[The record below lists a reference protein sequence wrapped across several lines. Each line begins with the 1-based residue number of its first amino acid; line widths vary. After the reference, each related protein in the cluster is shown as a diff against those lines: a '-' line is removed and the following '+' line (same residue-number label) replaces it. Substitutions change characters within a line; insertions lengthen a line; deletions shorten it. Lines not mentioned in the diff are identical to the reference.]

1 MTQYGTIITNI
12 GLAQIANA
20 QVTQQKVGLQYIALG
35 DGNGSYYAPNAN
47 QTTLV
52 NEVWRG
58 PVSNVTIDPANDNR
72 IIIEGLIPPTAGG
85 FTIREIAVFDDQNQ
99 LIAVGQYPEKYK
111 PQLSEGVSEETLI
124 HFVIETNNVD
134 AVELAIDPTIIIASR
149 QYVDEKVAEHKEQIT
164 AAVQDLEDLVES
176 IVQTGVAKLVRYS
189 YTIPATTDGQT
200 ELEIPLATFDQD
212 TDTVLLIRDSIVLY
226 ETVDYTISNRKI
238 ILNTPIGNAA
248 DTSFYLLILKNVPV
262 GEEGGVSGG
271 VITDGSIAKRKLE
284 QTLQDK
290 IGNSWQKGVYNNVDV
305 TNLGVHTAT
314 KSLIFY
320 AQEWVTTNVGVL
332 YIRIPAPAFWGTIEV
347 DVSAA
352 FNNINAAGGAKFIY
366 HIGKSNSTVYLNKK
380 DVISISPYFAD
391 QYHQDIIMFDDNGFS
406 IRILKAPQANNTL
419 SIKVTIN
426 AASVNENDVFSV
438 VKNMH
443 LLYEDTGSPT
453 NTNYPWTP
461 QTTSL
466 ASKNDDNLFGKT
478 NFYQSTFPI
487 YLMPYGM
494 KGHLFHKGA
503 DERLHISPTKSATD
517 LDGDWGKGVV
527 IDTIGGFHV
536 SEAIHING
544 HAKIQCGIGS
554 PEGTVVGNIG
564 SLYLRKDGAAGTT
577 LYIKQSGSGNVG
589 WVAK

>member
-200 ELEIPLATFDQD
+200 EIEIPLTTFDQD

-226 ETVDYTISNRKI
+226 ETVDYTISTRKI
-238 ILNTPIGNAA
+238 VLNTPIGIAA
-248 DTSFYLLILKNVPV
+248 NTSFYLLILKNVPS

-284 QTLQDK
+284 QTLQDE
-290 IGNSWQKGVYNNVDV
+290 IGNAWQKGVYNDTDIINLSDKNAKRIFLIKDTDWQADVNNVEQASIV
-305 TNLGVHTAT
+305 MPAINFAGSIKISAVSTWQLGNASGAFEAIYYYSKVGNNVISYSNPTIITADSKFTAYFQMGEFNFNEHVIAFPIKRAKGTRNHIVISVELQEVGWSNAFNCLKDAYIVHEDLGNWVGHPWIPQTPSFAEKGAENTFTKRTSFVLPNDSSHLILERTGTSSARGSIGISSAGIDFRDSTTAT
-314 KSLIFY
+314 RFIFSL
-320 AQEWVTTNVGVL
+320 QEDYLQISNTKICVG
-332 YIRIPAPAFWGTIEV
+332 
-347 DVSAA
+347 S
-352 FNNINAAGGAKFIY
+352 
-366 HIGKSNSTVYLNKK
+366 
-380 DVISISPYFAD
+380 
-391 QYHQDIIMFDDNGFS
+391 
-406 IRILKAPQANNTL
+406 
-419 SIKVTIN
+419 
-426 AASVNENDVFSV
+426 
-438 VKNMH
+438 
-443 LLYEDTGSPT
+443 
-453 NTNYPWTP
+453 
-461 QTTSL
+461 
-466 ASKNDDNLFGKT
+466 
-478 NFYQSTFPI
+478 
-487 YLMPYGM
+487 
-494 KGHLFHKGA
+494 
-503 DERLHISPTKSATD
+503 
-517 LDGDWGKGVV
+517 
-527 IDTIGGFHV
+527 
-536 SEAIHING
+536 
-544 HAKIQCGIGS
+544 GS
-554 PEGTVVGNIG
+554 PEGTVSAVVG
-564 SLYLRKDGAAGTT
+564 SLYLNRSGSAGTS
-577 LYIKQSGSGNVG
+577 LYVKQSGTGNVG

>member
-200 ELEIPLATFDQD
+200 EIEIPLTTFDQD

-226 ETVDYTISNRKI
+226 ETVDYTISTRKI
-238 ILNTPIGNAA
+238 VLNTPIGIAA
-248 DTSFYLLILKNVPV
+248 NTSFYLLILKNVPS

-284 QTLQDK
+284 QTLQDEIDGKASGADLAAHLDKMASTSQAGHVQLNDNTNSTSITQAATANVVKKTYDALTTHGNDTSKHLVAGDKSK
-290 IGNSWQKGVYNNVDV
+290 IDGALQ
-305 TNLGVHTAT
+305 
-314 KSLIFY
+314 
-320 AQEWVTTNVGVL
+320 
-332 YIRIPAPAFWGTIEV
+332 R
-347 DVSAA
+347 
-352 FNNINAAGGAKFIY
+352 AGGAAMT
-366 HIGKSNSTVYLNKK
+366 GDL
-380 DVISISPYFAD
+380 VIQKSISNIYMRTENN
-391 QYHQDIIMFDDNGFS
+391 QYETVLRNN
-406 IRILKAPQANNTL
+406 ANNTNDVGFDL
-419 SIKVTIN
+419 IRNGVAALHIN
-426 AASVNENDVFSV
+426 ASNITYVRGHNGVFF
-438 VKNMH
+438 
-443 LLYEDTGSPT
+443 
-453 NTNYPWTP
+453 
-461 QTTSL
+461 SL
-466 ASKNDDNLFGKT
+466 ADLKNIM
-478 NFYQSTFPI
+478 Y
-487 YLMPYGM
+487 
-494 KGHLFHKGA
+494 
-503 DERLHISPTKSATD
+503 
-517 LDGDWGKGVV
+517 WG
-527 IDTIGGFHV
+527 
-536 SEAIHING
+536 N
-544 HAKIQCGIGS
+544 GS
-554 PEGTVVGNIG
+554 PEGLVTAIPGALFSSIDG
-564 SLYLRKDGAAGTT
+564 GRLYV
-577 LYIKQSGSGNVG
+577 KQSGSGNTG
-589 WVAK
+589 WVMK